1 MEEYEVEIVSEL
13 DEVEII
19 SVTAYS
25 HEEAEQIATIMVER
39 GETHLYGR
47 EVISAK
53 AL

>member
-1 MEEYEVEIVSEL
+1 MEEYEVEIVTEL

-19 SVTAYS
+19 SMTAYS
-25 HEEAEQIATIMVER
+25 NEEAEQIATIMVES
-39 GETHLYGR
+39 GETHLYGY